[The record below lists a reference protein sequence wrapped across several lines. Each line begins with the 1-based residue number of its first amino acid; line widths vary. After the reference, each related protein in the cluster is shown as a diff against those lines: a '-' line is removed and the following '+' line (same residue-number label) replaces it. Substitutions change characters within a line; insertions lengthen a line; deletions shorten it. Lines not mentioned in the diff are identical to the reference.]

1 MKRDVTQSAETQQKA
16 NPYSPFTSYN
26 DYCNQIIFMAMD
38 MNDITRGVPPLMIA
52 DLWLLNANLRR
63 LFRSATYMAHFVH
76 REDMLQRLLPWCWVN
91 IAQYAKRYDN
101 PACNPLN
108 ALR

>member
-52 DLWLLNANLRR
+52 DLWLLTPIFADCFEALHTWHTS
-63 LFRSATYMAHFVH
+63 FIAKTCSSACCLGADRKSV
-76 REDMLQRLLPWCWVN
+76 V
-91 IAQYAKRYDN
+91 
-101 PACNPLN
+101 
-108 ALR
+108 